1 MMLDDPCRHTASLP
15 IRIAAGGETGM
26 IQRLKKAKT
35 VYLATQIVDMRK
47 SINGLAAIVQ
57 GSFALDLYEGSAFV
71 FISRSHDK
79 IKVLQWDTDGFVLY
93 YKRREKGK
101 FQWPHAI
108 DPASGTVHITT
119 SDLVRLLDGLVME
132 QFIPHKDYSLY

>member
-1 MMLDDPCRHTASLP
+1 
-15 IRIAAGGETGM
+15 M

-79 IKVLQWDTDGFVLY
+79 IKVLQWDTDWFRFVLQAQGER
-93 YKRREKGK
+93 KIPVAACDR
-101 FQWPHAI
+101 
-108 DPASGTVHITT
+108 SGIRHVHITT

>member
-1 MMLDDPCRHTASLP
+1 
-15 IRIAAGGETGM
+15 M

-71 FISRSHDK
+71 FKSRSHDK

>member
-1 MMLDDPCRHTASLP
+1 
-15 IRIAAGGETGM
+15 M
-26 IQRLKKAKT
+26 IQRLKKVKT

-101 FQWPHAI
+101 VQWPHTI
-108 DPASGTVHITT
+108 DPASDTVHITA

>member
-1 MMLDDPCRHTASLP
+1 
-15 IRIAAGGETGM
+15 M

-93 YKRREKGK
+93 YKRREKIPVAACDRSGIRHRTYHNLRSSAA
-101 FQWPHAI
+101 FRRSC
-108 DPASGTVHITT
+108 DGTVYPAQRLQPLLT
-119 SDLVRLLDGLVME
+119 LVEISILLRIFLLVFE
-132 QFIPHKDYSLY
+132 RKIW